1 MIGGEFLRRV
11 YRWARRDGPTFEFTP
26 ERWEGQPFDLVP
38 GKPSHGAPAWP
49 NHERTTGV
57 RTAAARRRRQ
67 GFLADDVGISMYLGT
82 RGMRGL

>member
-1 MIGGEFLRRV
+1 MIGGEFLRWV
-11 YRWARRDGPTFEFTP
+11 YRWARRDGPAFEFTP
-26 ERWEGQPFDLVP
+26 EPWKGQPYGLVP
-38 GKPSHGAPAWP
+38 GKPLPEAPAWRDHVRP
-49 NHERTTGV
+49 TSV